1 VSSRHIS
8 ERGVAGLE
16 VNADISG
23 GMSGGPTV
31 NANGEVIGVNS
42 FTISG
47 EEQAFNFI
55 TDTRDLNRFLQQNGV
70 GN

>member
-1 VSSRHIS
+1 M
-8 ERGVAGLE
+8 
-16 VNADISG
+16 NADISG